1 MPVEVA
7 VYTSKEAAPTIQRV
21 EMTAKANV
29 FRIDLPSEPND
40 VRLDPNLWV
49 LMDAT
54 FERAR

>member
-1 MPVEVA
+1 
-7 VYTSKEAAPTIQRV
+7 VYTSEQAAPTIHRV
-21 EMTAKANV
+21 EMNAKAKE
-29 FRIDLPSEPND
+29 FRIDMPSQPND